1 MGLAIAFWVMAV
13 VAVVAALAV
22 VTLRNV
28 FRAAISLVF
37 CFLSVAALYV
47 TLSADFL
54 AAAQVL
60 VYVGGISVLIILGVM
75 LTRDVPQGSRS
86 NRLSVPAFLVAA
98 GLLGLLLFAI
108 GGTTWN
114 TSSLSPAAPTTQA
127 LASRLFDPTGWLVT
141 VEIGA
146 MLLLAAVIGA
156 VVLAREK

>member
-1 MGLAIAFWVMAV
+1 MGLEIAFWVFAV
-13 VAVVAALAV
+13 VVVAAALAV

-37 CFLSVAALYV
+37 CFLGVAALYV

-60 VYVGGISVLIILGVM
+60 VYVGGIAVLIVLGVM
-75 LTRDVPQGSRS
+75 FTRDVPQGSQP
-86 NRLSVPAFLVAA
+86 NRLRVPAFLVAA

-108 GGTTWN
+108 GGTTWSQPKALPV
-114 TSSLSPAAPTTQA
+114 TPTTQA
-127 LASRLFDPTGWLVT
+127 LASRLFDPAGWLVT

-146 MLLLAAVIGA
+146 MLLLVAVIGA
-156 VVLAREK
+156 IVLAREK

>member
-1 MGLAIAFWVMAV
+1 MGLEIAFWIIAV

-22 VTLRNV
+22 VTQRNV

-37 CFLSVAALYV
+37 CFLGIAALYV

-75 LTRDVPQGSRS
+75 LTRDVPQASQS
-86 NRLSVPAFLVAA
+86 NRLRVPAFLVAA

-114 TSSLSPAAPTTQA
+114 VSVAAPTAPTTQPLAA
-127 LASRLFDPTGWLVT
+127 LLFAPTGWLIT
-141 VEIGA
+141 LEIA
-146 MLLLAAVIGA
+146 AVLLLAAVIGA

>member
-1 MGLAIAFWVMAV
+1 MGLEIAFWIMAV

-22 VTLRNV
+22 VTMRNV

-37 CFLSVAALYV
+37 CFVAVAALYI

-60 VYVGGISVLIILGVM
+60 VYVGGISVLILLGVM
-75 LTRDVPQGSRS
+75 LTRDVPQASQS
-86 NRLSVPAFLVAA
+86 NRLRVPAFLVAA

-114 TSSLSPAAPTTQA
+114 QPKALPVTPTTQA
-127 LASRLFDPTGWLVT
+127 LASHLFAPGGWLIT
-141 VEIGA
+141 LEIAG
-146 MLLLAAVIGA
+146 MLLLAAVVGA
-156 VVLAREK
+156 IVLAREK